1 MKVAG
6 PTIDLRPDR
15 SGPRNVAIILMIGA
29 VLLGLT
35 GVDAL
40 RQGMMDDLPLEQVE
54 TTIKTP
60 NLSGDE
66 VTVEQYEAFHDLAR
80 QNGAYALRGWSL
92 TVGMSMVLVGAA
104 GLFRL
109 QLWGPRLAS
118 VGALVATVGSTVAG
132 FRFHEA
138 AQATMQGLLVDT
150 QWHVTLACGASSGL
164 CVAIAALPLL
174 NVRARLALEPL
185 EEE

>member
-1 MKVAG
+1 MVG
-6 PTIDLRPDR
+6 PTIDLRPDT
-15 SGPRNVAIILMIGA
+15 SGPRNVAVILVLGA

-40 RQGMMDDLPLEQVE
+40 RQGMVEDLPLEQVE

-80 QNGAYALRGWSL
+80 DNGAYALRGWSL
-92 TVGMSMVLVGAA
+92 TVGMSLVLIGAVG
-104 GLFRL
+104 LYRL
-109 QLWGPRLAS
+109 RLWGPRLAS
-118 VGALVATVGSTVAG
+118 AGALVSTVGATVAG
-132 FRFHEA
+132 FRFHDA
-138 AQATMQGLLVDT
+138 AKATMEGLLVDT
-150 QWHVTLACGASSGL
+150 QWHVTLACGVSSGL
-164 CVAIAALPLL
+164 CLAVAALPLL
-174 NVRARLALEPL
+174 NVRARLALEPK